1 MKRFRTLA
9 LSLLMIVLGTAFAF
23 ADVIPVPR
31 TDPAQIA
38 AIIVAV
44 VVIIA
49 AIVFLRRAIKK
60 RRVQYDG
67 MEPEEPTDN
76 DLR

>member
-31 TDPAQIA
+31 TGPAQS
-38 AIIVAV
+38 
-44 VVIIA
+44 
-49 AIVFLRRAIKK
+49 LHTRSR
-60 RRVQYDG
+60 
-67 MEPEEPTDN
+67 T
-76 DLR
+76 L